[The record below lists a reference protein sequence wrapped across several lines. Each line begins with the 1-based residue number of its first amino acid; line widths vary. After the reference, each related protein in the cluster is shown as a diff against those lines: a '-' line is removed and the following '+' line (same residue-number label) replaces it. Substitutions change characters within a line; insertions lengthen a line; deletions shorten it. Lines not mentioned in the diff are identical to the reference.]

1 MENSLKSRSSFQHL
15 KHQGDTDSLIRQD
28 ECGFVVYLLFLKETI
43 VPQMEKAL
51 VLSEV
56 RISESTPPPQ
66 GRAVRRRCGAVLNNE
81 GKTEFSF
88 MEEDPDLQLWAA
100 GLF

>member
-1 MENSLKSRSSFQHL
+1 MQLINNFSWKVGFYNLSSFQHL
-15 KHQGDTDSLIRQD
+15 KHRGDTDSLIRQD
-28 ECGFVVYLLFLKETI
+28 ERGFVVYLLLLKETT
-43 VPQMEKAL
+43 VPVEKAL

-66 GRAVRRRCGAVLNNE
+66 GRAMRYGCGAVLNNE

-88 MEEDPDLQLWAA
+88 VEEDPDP
-100 GLF
+100 